1 MAQHASTA
9 VQIAAGLSLAAAAAA
24 AGPAIGQELTKTAA
38 PTGAPK
44 VMQLTEEQCAMFK
57 RATLDV
63 IRVFG
68 RANLSD
74 DFVNAMVDFGVR
86 KKCVGPADIPAR
98 GQDIAALNTVRSILL
113 SSNVSLEQI
122 GVRGVKQTASLGL
135 GTN

>member
-1 MAQHASTA
+1 MAQHASTT

-24 AGPAIGQELTKTAA
+24 GPAIAQDLTKTAA
-38 PTGAPK
+38 PAGAPK

-63 IRVFG
+63 IKVIG

-74 DFVNAMVDFGVR
+74 EFVNAMVDFGVR
-86 KKCVGPADIPAR
+86 RKCAGPAEIPAR
-98 GQDIAALNTVRSILL
+98 GRDIDALNTVRSILL

-122 GVRGVKQTASLGL
+122 GVRGVRQTASLGL